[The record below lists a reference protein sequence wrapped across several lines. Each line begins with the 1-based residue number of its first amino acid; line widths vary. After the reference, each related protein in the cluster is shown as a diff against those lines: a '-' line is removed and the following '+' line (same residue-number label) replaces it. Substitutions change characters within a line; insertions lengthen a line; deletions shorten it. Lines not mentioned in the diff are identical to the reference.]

1 MKVIID
7 IPEYV
12 YERIREYYEKN
23 DTVENTYGYIYHGTP
38 IPDNA
43 INGDVIKAMFGD
55 DKVSEFMGYVRIM
68 AKVGNWFNEGVVAEF
83 NRDWW
88 DEPYQKGDKE

>member
-1 MKVIID
+1 MKLIID

-23 DTVENTYGYIYHGTP
+23 DTVESTYSYIYHGTP

-43 INGDVIKAMFGD
+43 TPCDFCRYNPPSSTDGKPCCMCPAT
-55 DKVSEFMGYVRIM
+55 
-68 AKVGNWFNEGVVAEF
+68 
-83 NRDWW
+83 
-88 DEPYQKGDKE
+88 PYQKGGKDEVN